1 MTASRSSYAQAV
13 RLAPRGEKKSQ
24 HVTSSVEL
32 RQPRIPVGNSKN
44 VVMALDGASGSC
56 SSAAGLAAYTKIILT
71 LWTKV
76 MAY

>member
-1 MTASRSSYAQAV
+1 
-13 RLAPRGEKKSQ
+13 
-24 HVTSSVEL
+24 
-32 RQPRIPVGNSKN
+32 
-44 VVMALDGASGSC
+44 MALDGAICSR